1 MNYQLSLFNEIEKET
16 DFVLKKNILFK
27 EVDSVVYSI
36 DIQKSNFFENGVYI
50 TFGVFFRHFSP
61 KTKLPVRYTKCNF
74 EIRYGDL
81 YNELINKDSN
91 VQLPIVINE
100 FNIIEIKNNIVNI
113 FIPYFISKFSINNL
127 KTNYPNL
134 YFPNT
139 VLAWINAQ
147 DFIDY
152 LNIN

>member
-1 MNYQLSLFNEIEKET
+1 M
-16 DFVLKKNILFK
+16 
-27 EVDSVVYSI
+27 
-36 DIQKSNFFENGVYI
+36 
-50 TFGVFFRHFSP
+50 
-61 KTKLPVRYTKCNF
+61 
-74 EIRYGDL
+74 
-81 YNELINKDSN
+81 YNELINNDSN

-127 KTNYPNL
+127 KANYPNL

-152 LNIN
+152 LNKN